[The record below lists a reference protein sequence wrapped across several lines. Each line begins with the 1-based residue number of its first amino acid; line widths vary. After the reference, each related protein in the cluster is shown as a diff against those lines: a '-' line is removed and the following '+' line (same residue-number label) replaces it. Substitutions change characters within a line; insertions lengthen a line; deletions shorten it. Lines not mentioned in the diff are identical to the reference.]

1 MFTQPTHSP
10 SQKTFR
16 NNVGANRVAPTGGG
30 GLKETS
36 RRRLRWVRRVVGVA
50 VIVAGLIAAW
60 SRRHELGQAI
70 NQFDHLDWP
79 WLVVAIVLEMVS
91 VVVLARLESG
101 LLACG
106 GLRIRL
112 GTMMRIALASNSM
125 AVSLP
130 GGAVVAGTWSYGQLR
145 RRGANRVL
153 AGWVVLVAGALESFA
168 LFVVLATGAI
178 VAGGDGPAASLR
190 WLAVA
195 LASIPVGFALVA
207 AAFHWIRP
215 VRQVLVRLVHRWQHR
230 PRLGRVVALMRR
242 FVAKLRVVQLSPF
255 AWLEAFGL
263 ALLNWL
269 LNLGCLITCIYAVGG
284 HPPWRGLL
292 VAYGAGQLLAS
303 LPITPGGL
311 AVVEGGLTALL
322 FAYGMPAQT
331 ALAAV
336 LLYRVISFW
345 ALVPIGWASYGLLA
359 AEERRRHSITRWE
372 WQRRRR

>member
-1 MFTQPTHSP
+1 
-10 SQKTFR
+10 
-16 NNVGANRVAPTGGG
+16 
-30 GLKETS
+30 
-36 RRRLRWVRRVVGVA
+36 VGVA
-50 VIVAGLIAAW
+50 LLVAGLVAGW

-70 NQFDHLDWP
+70 KQFDHLDWP
-79 WLVVAIVLEMVS
+79 WLVAAILLEMVS
-91 VVVLARLESG
+91 VLVLARLEKG
-101 LLACG
+101 LLAYG

-112 GTMMRIALASNSM
+112 GTMVRIALASNAM
-125 AVSLP
+125 TVSLP

-153 AGWVVLVAGALESFA
+153 AGWVVLVAGALGSFA
-168 LFVVLATGAI
+168 LFVLLATGAI
-178 VAGGDGPAASLR
+178 MAGGEGPVASLR

-195 LASIPVGFALVA
+195 LASIPVALALGA
-207 AAFHWIRP
+207 AAFHWISP
-215 VRQVLVRLVHRWQHR
+215 VREVLVRLVHRWEHR

-242 FVAKLRVVQLSPF
+242 FVASLRVVQPTPA

-292 VAYGAGQLLAS
+292 VAYGAAQVLAS

-311 AVVEGGLTALL
+311 GVVEGGLTALL
-322 FAYGMPAQT
+322 FAYGMPTQT
-331 ALAAV
+331 AIAAV

-359 AEERRRHSITRWE
+359 SEERGRHSITRSE